1 MRQSEDEL
9 LAEAL
14 GRINGGGKFAARFL
28 KNDIAEFDRELPLGF
43 EPALDHA
50 RTVLTRLAGGAAPEP
65 VEAGEGRVAFRVLA
79 GGGHLGM
86 NPVVVT
92 VSATRGGEHTTT
104 LHVRAIA
111 KEGLV
116 KQRAGQKTAESVGT
130 LLGGAPGP
138 AL

>member
-1 MRQSEDEL
+1 MQQPEDNL

-14 GRINGGGKFAARFL
+14 GSIHQGGKFASRFL

-43 EPALDHA
+43 DLALERA
-50 RTVLTRLAGGAAPEP
+50 RTVLTRLAGGVNPEL
-65 VEAGEGRVAFRVLA
+65 VEADTDRVTFRVLT
-79 GGGHLGM
+79 GGGYLDM

-92 VSATRGGEHTTT
+92 VDATRGGERTTT

-116 KQRAGQKTAESVGT
+116 KQRAGRKTAERVAA
-130 LLGGAPGP
+130 LLDGAAPSP
-138 AL
+138 